1 VKLKLCLIALLGAV
15 SVGCSGSGGSP
26 TGAPAQQPGQ
36 AARPLFEQ
44 DGQLA
49 PGGHVNLNVPVE
61 AGEQVVVTLT
71 ATEFDPILEVTP
83 PGAAPLTNDDWRG
96 SRTESRL
103 SVIVSEGGTLKVG
116 VTSFS
121 PATGGSFHVRVDRGG
136 LPVVAEAAPGV
147 TAVPT
152 GGATPSLPSGIASQM
167 AVAPATLQPGQT
179 YQGEIGN
186 GDSTLADGSR
196 QEQVLVSGATSGP
209 LSLFIQAQT
218 QVIPSAVVLDPQGR
232 ALSAASNG
240 SYTITQP
247 GTHRVQLIAA
257 ANQTA
262 GYTMRLSAAAAAP
275 AAAPTTPQLSRTHHQ
290 LPTGGTPQSV
300 TIGQRVS
307 GQLNGASAL
316 PTGEPMTLYS
326 FNATPG
332 QSITVDLTSTAFD
345 PYLMVIGPT
354 GRHWENDDAGGG
366 LNSQVVFD
374 ADAAGTYRVVAT
386 AYRAGMSGAFDLG
399 ITLGQRGTT
408 PAAPTPGV
416 PSTVGVAT
424 GPGTSQRG
432 ALAQGDATLNSGEFM
447 DTYEM
452 NFPAGTAVHLEAVSS
467 AFDTYLMVRPPS
479 GEQLDNDDQASGN
492 TNAALNFVSTGGSYR
507 VMVTSY
513 RPGEVGDYELRVNQG
528 GAAPVTNPGTTNP
541 GTEVGYT
548 GGPGGRPATAVTGT
562 TATGALAQGDAT
574 IQSGEF
580 ADYFTRT
587 FEVGQSVEIRLT
599 SSQFDPYLI
608 VMSPSGRQLD
618 NDDING
624 QTRDAGINLPAAE
637 AGEYRITV
645 TSYRP
650 GEVGNYN
657 LTFGAGA
664 AVPRPSTGTGTAA
677 NGQGGRIFGVF
688 VGISDYPGS
697 GSDLPEC
704 ANDAIKLAQAL
715 RERSLLVETRQVVL
729 TDSQATLANVRQAMQ
744 RMATEVRPDDIFV
757 FFYSGHGSQGSPGST
772 DAREIDGID
781 ESIVLYDGQMVDD
794 EMGRLFDG
802 INARLAVLSL
812 DSCFAGGFAKDVIT
826 RPGRVGLFS
835 SEEDVLSAVAG
846 QFQAGGYLSHFLR
859 TAFQGAADAAPND
872 GVLTVGELTH
882 YLHRQFAQHAADVEM
897 QGAYQHLVV
906 DRGAVTVDQVLWSYR

>member
-1 VKLKLCLIALLGAV
+1 
-15 SVGCSGSGGSP
+15 
-26 TGAPAQQPGQ
+26 
-36 AARPLFEQ
+36 
-44 DGQLA
+44 
-49 PGGHVNLNVPVE
+49 
-61 AGEQVVVTLT
+61 
-71 ATEFDPILEVTP
+71 
-83 PGAAPLTNDDWRG
+83 
-96 SRTESRL
+96 
-103 SVIVSEGGTLKVG
+103 
-116 VTSFS
+116 
-121 PATGGSFHVRVDRGG
+121 
-136 LPVVAEAAPGV
+136 
-147 TAVPT
+147 
-152 GGATPSLPSGIASQM
+152 
-167 AVAPATLQPGQT
+167 
-179 YQGEIGN
+179 
-186 GDSTLADGSR
+186 
-196 QEQVLVSGATSGP
+196 VLVSGATSGP

-386 AYRAGMSGAFDLG
+386 AYRAGMAGAFDLG

-447 DTYEM
+447 DTFEM

-528 GAAPVTNPGTTNP
+528 GAAPATNPGATNP
-541 GTEVGYT
+541 GTEVGY
-548 GGPGGRPATAVTGT
+548 GPGARPATAVSGT

-664 AVPRPSTGTGTAA
+664 AVPRPSTGPGAAA

-781 ESIVLYDGQMVDD
+781 ESIVLFDGQMVDD

>member
-1 VKLKLCLIALLGAV
+1 MKLKLCLIALLGAI

-26 TGAPAQQPGQ
+26 SGTPAQQPAQ

-44 DGQLA
+44 DGTLEA
-49 PGGHVNLNVPVE
+49 GGHVNLNVPVE

-121 PATGGSFHVRVDRGG
+121 PGTGGAFHVRVDRGG
-136 LPVVAEAAPGV
+136 LPVVAQAAAGV
-147 TAVPT
+147 TAT
-152 GGATPSLPSGIASQM
+152 GPSAPGGLPSGITSQM
-167 AVAPATLQPGQT
+167 AVAPATLQPGQS
-179 YQGEIGN
+179 YQGEIGA
-186 GDSTLADGSR
+186 GDATLADGSR
-196 QEQVLVSGATSGP
+196 QEQVLVSGATNGP

-257 ANQTA
+257 AGQTA
-262 GYTMRLSAAAAAP
+262 GYSMRLSAAAAAP
-275 AAAPTTPQLSRTHHQ
+275 AAAPTTPQLSRAHHQ
-290 LPTGGTPQSV
+290 LPTGGTPTNV
-300 TIGQRVS
+300 AIGQRVQ
-307 GQLNGASAL
+307 GQLNGSASL

-326 FNATPG
+326 FNATAG

-345 PYLMVIGPT
+345 PYLVVIGPS
-354 GRHWENDDAGGG
+354 GRLWENDDAGGG
-366 LNSQVVFD
+366 LNSQVMFD
-374 ADAAGTYRVVAT
+374 ADTAGTYRVVAT
-386 AYRAGMSGAFDLG
+386 AYRAGMTGAFDLG

-408 PAAPTPGV
+408 PTPTPGAAPTA
-416 PSTVGVAT
+416 PSAPS
-424 GPGTSQRG
+424 GPGNSQRG

-452 NFPAGTAVHLEAVSS
+452 TFPAGQAVHLEAVST
-467 AFDTYLMVRPPS
+467 AFDTYLMVRPPN
-479 GEQLDNDDQASGN
+479 GQQQDNDDQASGN
-492 TNAALNFVSTGGSYR
+492 TNAALDFVSTGGSYR

-528 GAAPVTNPGTTNP
+528 GAAPSNPGTTP
-541 GTEVGYT
+541 GTT
-548 GGPGGRPATAVTGT
+548 PPATNPGGRPATAATGAT
-562 TATGALAQGDAT
+562 VTGALAQGDST

-580 ADYFTRT
+580 ADHYTRT
-587 FEVGQSVEIRLT
+587 FDVGQPIEIRLT
-599 SSQFDPYLI
+599 SSQFDPYII
-608 VMSPSGRQLD
+608 VTSPSGRQMD

-624 QTRDAGINLPAAE
+624 QTRDAGVNLPAAE
-637 AGEYRITV
+637 AGEYRIMV

-664 AVPRPSTGTGTAA
+664 AVPRPSTGGGGGDA
-677 NGQGGRIFGVF
+677 GQGGRIFGVF

-697 GSDLPEC
+697 GDLPEC

-729 TDSQATLANVRQAMQ
+729 TDSQATLANVRAAMQ

-757 FFYSGHGSQGSPGST
+757 FFYSGHGSQGSPGSQ

-802 INARLAVLSL
+802 IHARLAVLSL
-812 DSCFAGGFAKDVIT
+812 DSCFAGGFAKDVVT

>member
-528 GAAPVTNPGTTNP
+528 GAAPGHQPRHHQPGDRGRLHRRTGWLVRPRRSPAPRPRARSRRATPPSRAASSRTTSRAP
-541 GTEVGYT
+541 S
-548 GGPGGRPATAVTGT
+548 RWA
-562 TATGALAQGDAT
+562 
-574 IQSGEF
+574 SRWRF
-580 ADYFTRT
+580 ASRRRSSTRT
-587 FEVGQSVEIRLT
+587 
-599 SSQFDPYLI
+599 SS
-608 VMSPSGRQLD
+608 S
-618 NDDING
+618 
-624 QTRDAGINLPAAE
+624 
-637 AGEYRITV
+637 
-645 TSYRP
+645 
-650 GEVGNYN
+650 
-657 LTFGAGA
+657 
-664 AVPRPSTGTGTAA
+664 
-677 NGQGGRIFGVF
+677 
-688 VGISDYPGS
+688 
-697 GSDLPEC
+697 
-704 ANDAIKLAQAL
+704 
-715 RERSLLVETRQVVL
+715 
-729 TDSQATLANVRQAMQ
+729 
-744 RMATEVRPDDIFV
+744 
-757 FFYSGHGSQGSPGST
+757 
-772 DAREIDGID
+772 
-781 ESIVLYDGQMVDD
+781 
-794 EMGRLFDG
+794 
-802 INARLAVLSL
+802 
-812 DSCFAGGFAKDVIT
+812 
-826 RPGRVGLFS
+826 
-835 SEEDVLSAVAG
+835 
-846 QFQAGGYLSHFLR
+846 
-859 TAFQGAADAAPND
+859 
-872 GVLTVGELTH
+872 
-882 YLHRQFAQHAADVEM
+882 
-897 QGAYQHLVV
+897 
-906 DRGAVTVDQVLWSYR
+906 

>member
-1 VKLKLCLIALLGAV
+1 MKLKLCLIALLGAV

-307 GQLNGASAL
+307 GQLNGSSAL

-386 AYRAGMSGAFDLG
+386 AYRAGMAGAFDLG

-452 NFPAGTAVHLEAVSS
+452 NFPAGTAVHLEAVSTG
-467 AFDTYLMVRPPS
+467 FDTYLMVRPPS

-528 GAAPVTNPGTTNP
+528 GAAPATSPTTNP
-541 GTEVGYT
+541 GTEVGHT
-548 GGPGGRPATAVTGT
+548 GGPGARPATAVSGT

-599 SSQFDPYLI
+599 SSQFDPYII

-715 RERSLLVETRQVVL
+715 REHSLLVETRQVVL

-781 ESIVLYDGQMVDD
+781 ESIVLFDGQMVDD

-859 TAFQGAADAAPND
+859 TAFQGSADAAPND